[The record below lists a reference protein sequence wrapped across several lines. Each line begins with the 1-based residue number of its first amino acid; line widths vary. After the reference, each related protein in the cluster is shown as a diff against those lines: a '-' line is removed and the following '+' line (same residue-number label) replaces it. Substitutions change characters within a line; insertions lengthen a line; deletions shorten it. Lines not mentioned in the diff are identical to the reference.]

1 MTQYGWPD
9 CPVPTCR
16 QVGTLVSFACE
27 RLVGNLVGVY
37 LHGSLAMGCFNP
49 RSSDLDLLVVMRKRL
64 SVEAKRSWA
73 LMLLEY
79 SKRPSSFEIS
89 LLTLDDL
96 HPWRHP
102 APFDLHY
109 SEDWRE
115 RFLQALADGSWRRW
129 NDVRMVDPDLAA
141 HVTLTRARGACLTGA
156 PVEEVFPVVPPQDYL
171 DAIVGD
177 FEDIAARM
185 GDNPVYGVL
194 NACRV
199 WWYLA
204 KGALSSKAE
213 AGEWAR
219 AQLPA
224 DEAALV
230 DLALARY
237 RGEAGQFGDEDLTRF
252 AAAMTARIGAL
263 RATWSGGAPVEGGSS

>member
-1 MTQYGWPD
+1 MTQYRWPD
-9 CPVPTCR
+9 CPASTCR
-16 QVGTLVSFACE
+16 QVGTLVTFARD
-27 RLVGNLVGVY
+27 RLADNLVGVY
-37 LHGSLAMGCFNP
+37 LHGSLAMGGFNP
-49 RSSDLDLLVVMRKRL
+49 RGSDLDLLVVMNAPL
-64 SVEAKRSWA
+64 SVEAKRAWA

-79 SKRPSSFEIS
+79 SKRPSPVEIS
-89 LLTLDDL
+89 LLTLEDL

-115 RFLQALADGSWRRW
+115 RFLQALADGSWRGW
-129 NDVRMVDPDLAA
+129 NDSRMVDPDLAA
-141 HVTLTRARGACLTGA
+141 HVTITRARGVTLAGDPA
-156 PVEEVFPVVPPQDYL
+156 AEVFPKVPPQDYA

-204 KGALSSKAE
+204 EGPLCSKAE
-213 AGEWAR
+213 AGAWALEH
-219 AQLPA
+219 LPA
-224 DEAALV
+224 DEAAV
-230 DLALARY
+230 VSRALAHY
-237 RGEAGQFGDEDLTRF
+237 RGEAGAFEAGALQRF
-252 AAAMTARIGAL
+252 AASMAARIGAL
-263 RATWSGGAPVEGGSS
+263 REVGTRSTPEGGPA